1 MQFAKNHEKVSP
13 SPAPDSTALPTT
25 STADAQGDTV
35 SSESIVAVP
44 HPAGRKDP
52 ASTTIDQQMQD
63 ASQALT
69 RAAAVNHLNQG
80 TVESR
85 KGRKKCGASSTFKLH

>member
-35 SSESIVAVP
+35 TSESIVAVP
-44 HPAGRKDP
+44 HPSGDKDS
-52 ASTTIDQQMQD
+52 ASTAIDHWQTVQD

-69 RAAAVNHLNQG
+69 RAVVDYNQG
-80 TVESR
+80 TMESR
-85 KGRKKCGASSTFKLH
+85 KGRNKCGTSLTF